1 MYSYPVP
8 YLAFL
13 AHFHI
18 DRDYFEC
25 HELLEEHWKATD
37 GARDSVWVGLIQ
49 SAVYL
54 YHYRRGNANGATR
67 MAKKAMDC
75 FSKKQP
81 DLIRLGIDADRFTA
95 MIQKSLDHLQNGVP
109 FAPLPIPI
117 ADKQLAD
124 ELDQFTETFQPEPN
138 EQFLVEKHKL
148 RDRSDVIEARELS
161 IQLKKAGKVP
171 L

>member
-1 MYSYPVP
+1 MYTYPVP

-25 HELLEEHWKATD
+25 HELLEEHWKETD

-54 YHYRRGNANGATR
+54 YHYRRGNVNGAKR
-67 MAKKAMDC
+67 MAEKAIDC
-75 FSKKQP
+75 FSKRQHE
-81 DLIRLGIDADRFTA
+81 LTRLGIDADRFTA
-95 MIQKSLDHLQNGVP
+95 VIQKSLNRLQNGMP
-109 FAPLPIPI
+109 FSPLPIPI
-117 ADKQLAD
+117 IDGLLTD
-124 ELDQFTETFQPEPN
+124 ELDQFTQTFQPELN
-138 EQFLVEKHKL
+138 EQFLSEKHKL
-148 RDRSDVIEARELS
+148 RDRSDVIQARKLA
-161 IQLKKAGKVP
+161 IQLKKAGKAP

>member
-1 MYSYPVP
+1 MYTYPVP

-25 HELLEEHWKATD
+25 HELLEEHWKETD

-54 YHYRRGNANGATR
+54 YHYRRGNINGAKR
-67 MAKKAMDC
+67 MAEKAIDC
-75 FSKKQP
+75 FSKRQQE
-81 DLIRLGIDADRFTA
+81 LIQLGIDADRFTA
-95 MIQKSLDHLQNGVP
+95 VIQKSLDHLQEGVP
-109 FAPLPIPI
+109 FSPLLIPI
-117 ADKQLAD
+117 TDEMLVDDLA
-124 ELDQFTETFQPEPN
+124 QFTQTFEPELN
-138 EQFLVEKHKL
+138 EQFLFEKHKL
-148 RDRSDVIEARELS
+148 RDRSDVIRARNLA
-161 IQLKKAGKVP
+161 IQLKKAGKAP

>member
-1 MYSYPVP
+1 MYTYPVP

-25 HELLEEHWKATD
+25 HELLEEHWKNTD

-49 SAVYL
+49 SAVFL
-54 YHYRRGNANGATR
+54 YHYRRGNVNGAIR
-67 MAKKAMDC
+67 IAKKAVNC
-75 FSKKQP
+75 LSKKQIE
-81 DLIRLGIDADRFTA
+81 LARLGVDGDLFIASIR
-95 MIQKSLDHLQNGVP
+95 KSAARLRNGEP
-109 FAPLPIPI
+109 FAPISIPI
-117 ADKQLAD
+117 ADENLSD
-124 ELDQFTETFQPEPN
+124 EFNEFVETFKPN
-138 EQFLVEKHKL
+138 PDEQYLSEKHKM
-148 RDRSDVIEARELS
+148 RDRSDVIEARQLA

>member
-1 MYSYPVP
+1 MYTYPVP

-25 HELLEEHWKATD
+25 HELLEEHWKKTD

-54 YHYRRGNANGATR
+54 YHYRRGNINGAKR
-67 MAKKAMDC
+67 MAAKAIDC
-75 FSKKQP
+75 FSKKQTE
-81 DLIRLGIDADRFTA
+81 LARLGIDAGRFTA
-95 MIQKSLDHLQNGVP
+95 AIRESAARLEDGMP
-109 FAPLPIPI
+109 FKPLPIPI
-117 ADKQLAD
+117 SDTKLAD
-124 ELDQFTETFQPEPN
+124 EFDLFAETFEPEPN
-138 EQFLVEKHKL
+138 ELFLSEKHKL
-148 RDRSDVIEARELS
+148 RDRSDVIEARQSAIE
-161 IQLKKAGKVP
+161 LKKAGKVP